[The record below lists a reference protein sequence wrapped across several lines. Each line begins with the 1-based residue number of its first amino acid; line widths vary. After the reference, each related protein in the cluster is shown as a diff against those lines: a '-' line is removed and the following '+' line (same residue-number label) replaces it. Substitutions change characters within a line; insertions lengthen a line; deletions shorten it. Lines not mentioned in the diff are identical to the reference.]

1 MFGRGTCCCTY
12 LPGWFLFP
20 VRICF
25 LFLFFLL
32 YIWVVDVVVII
43 IISTCVAIIVILS
56 VIGGLVVVVVVVVV
70 VIIIIIISNII
81 ILLLSEDSKI
91 LYNNLKLSWHCLH
104 VLKIYL
110 KLMIKKYFLWN
121 LLGHGHFEASYSISQ
136 DKWCCCSQR
145 AQDAPNLL
153 HGSTHCISFL
163 PKGWLKT
170 SVKESKVLD
179 PASAKDRQQ
188 KKHISKKA
196 YNFSKLIFMSGCC
209 F

>member
-1 MFGRGTCCCTY
+1 MLLYVPTR
-12 LPGWFLFP
+12 LVS

-56 VIGGLVVVVVVVVV
+56 VIGGLLVVVVV
-70 VIIIIIISNII
+70 VIIVVIIIIIIIIISNNI

-153 HGSTHCISFL
+153 YGSTHCISFL
-163 PKGWLKT
+163 PQG
-170 SVKESKVLD
+170 
-179 PASAKDRQQ
+179 
-188 KKHISKKA
+188 
-196 YNFSKLIFMSGCC
+196 
-209 F
+209 

>member
-1 MFGRGTCCCTY
+1 MLLYVPTR
-12 LPGWFLFP
+12 LVS

-56 VIGGLVVVVVVVVV
+56 VIGGLLVVVVV
-70 VIIIIIISNII
+70 VIIVVIIIIIIIISNNI

-153 HGSTHCISFL
+153 YGSTHCISFL
-163 PKGWLKT
+163 PQG
-170 SVKESKVLD
+170 
-179 PASAKDRQQ
+179 
-188 KKHISKKA
+188 
-196 YNFSKLIFMSGCC
+196 
-209 F
+209 